1 MTSSLVFADSREL
14 DAPFSHELQT
24 RGPRAAFKWLTD
36 VLAQQEAGLRS
47 ANAFLVAYTGR
58 PEAIEWIEMTVA
70 SPITESWGN
79 AAALLGAPW
88 PRLAR
93 WLSAAGPTQLVAL
106 DALLAYRSPA
116 PNMAPLAQI
125 AAPVLP
131 QAPSLHELDAALE
144 TTLELRSTPRIRKGV
159 DAIRRCATEILRSA
173 TRGVPVEDLPRL
185 YLDPESFPGA
195 RTILERAAAVRTGVA
210 QSISEMIQKLTRTE
224 TTAVQPGV
232 ATDGRSPSLRSV

>member
-1 MTSSLVFADSREL
+1 MTSSLAFADSRTL

-36 VLAQQEAGLRS
+36 ILAQQEAGLRS
-47 ANAFLVAYTGR
+47 ANAFLVAYTGC
-58 PEAIEWIEMTVA
+58 PDAIDWIETSAA

-106 DALLAYRSPA
+106 DALVAYRSPA

-131 QAPSLHELDAALE
+131 DAPGLDELGAALR
-144 TTLELRSTPRIRKGV
+144 TTLELRATPRIRKGV
-159 DAIRRCATEILRSA
+159 DAVRRYSNEILRGSM
-173 TRGVPVEDLPRL
+173 RGVAVEDLPRL
-185 YLDPESFPGA
+185 YLDPESFPHSK
-195 RTILERAAAVRTGVA
+195 TILDRAAWVRAGVS
-210 QSISEMIQKLTRTE
+210 QSIGELITKSN
-224 TTAVQPGV
+224 
-232 ATDGRSPSLRSV
+232 SN